1 MEYTMHMDKLRTM
14 ARNCSKDEQRI
25 ILDEIDGDLIVENL
39 QKRLSRLNTLE
50 SAVMGL
56 AENLK

>member
-1 MEYTMHMDKLRTM
+1 MDDTMHMGKMRTM
-14 ARNCSKDEQRI
+14 ARNCSKEEQRV
-25 ILDEIDGDLIVENL
+25 ILDEIDSDLIVENL

-50 SAVMGL
+50 TAVMGL

>member
-1 MEYTMHMDKLRTM
+1 MHMDKLRTM
-14 ARNCSKDEQRI
+14 AKNYSKDEQKV
-25 ILDEIDGDLIVENL
+25 ILDEIDSDLIVENL

-50 SAVMGL
+50 TAVMGL

>member
-1 MEYTMHMDKLRTM
+1 MDDTMHMDKMRTM
-14 ARNCSKDEQRI
+14 ARNYSKEEQRV
-25 ILDEIDGDLIVENL
+25 ILDEIDSDLIVENL

-50 SAVMGL
+50 TAVMGL